1 MAKEIVFI
9 DLEVSEKEQRAVDYG
24 AAKDH
29 NRLLHTKSQ
38 CWKGYIVS
46 SAEIRFI
53 VAWKG
58 EEDEA
63 ESNIILPD
71 IHLSRFEDDASL
83 NENVKMY

>member
-9 DLEVSEKEQRAVDYG
+9 DLEVSEREQRAVDYG

-29 NRLLHTKSQ
+29 
-38 CWKGYIVS
+38 KGYSIS
-46 SAEIRFI
+46 STEIRFI

-58 EEDEA
+58 KEDEA

-71 IHLSRFEDDASL
+71 IHLRRFEDDASL